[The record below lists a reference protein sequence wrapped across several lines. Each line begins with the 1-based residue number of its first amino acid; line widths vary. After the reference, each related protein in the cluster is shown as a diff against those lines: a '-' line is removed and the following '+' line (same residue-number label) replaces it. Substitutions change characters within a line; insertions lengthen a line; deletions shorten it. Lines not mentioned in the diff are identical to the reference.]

1 MLACLA
7 IIFIYSKYLEAHV
20 AWLDKLPIV
29 YIFETVALVAF
40 GLSWLTKGQVDYLFL
55 PRRVGLVKR

>member
-1 MLACLA
+1 
-7 IIFIYSKYLEAHV
+7 
-20 AWLDKLPIV
+20 V
-29 YIFETVALVAF
+29 YIFETLALVAF